1 MTCQVIRVGV
11 FFDGTGNNLSNDE
24 AGRSKNGVS
33 NIGKLYRLYRDGE
46 RFEGQKI
53 TECEVTVKAIY
64 IEGVGTKNGED
75 DYSTG
80 GAFGALGG
88 QRIRRAIT
96 QVKAIFAKYPAREYQ
111 QQIDVFGFSR
121 GAAMARDFINSLAN
135 EEVKLKY
142 QIKFVGIFDTVGS
155 FGYPGN
161 DQNWK
166 PKTDKYTETDLLI
179 EDKFG
184 MKAPEKYFEPYNFNL
199 SPKSAEQIVHFVAM
213 DEYRKN
219 FPLTDTNGVGLTYEF
234 IGAHSDVGGGY
245 AKIEKEKIAVMG
257 LNKSEAELTAPN
269 KYGIQIGENW
279 TCYSLDDLVDDEL
292 PYCNGTRTITD
303 DLQKVA
309 LVAMHRLALRAGVP
323 FKESI
328 KSLYP
333 DIPEYDPAEMA
344 SLNWTQELQDY
355 FAVAVENIS
364 ELRDFLNEG
373 EKLNNGAKGEL
384 RTDRNIPHLKILAK
398 YGHNSSGIFKGDI
411 YRPAPLGFYPRIY
424 NFTAEDIA
432 KSPINRVK
440 DVPKRNVFHNNV
452 KQAIVKA

>member
-1 MTCQVIRVGV
+1 M
-11 FFDGTGNNLSNDE
+11 
-24 AGRSKNGVS
+24 
-33 NIGKLYRLYRDGE
+33 
-46 RFEGQKI
+46 
-53 TECEVTVKAIY
+53 
-64 IEGVGTKNGED
+64 
-75 DYSTG
+75 
-80 GAFGALGG
+80 
-88 QRIRRAIT
+88 
-96 QVKAIFAKYPAREYQ
+96 AKYPAREYQ

-166 PKTDKYTETDLLI
+166 PKTDEYTETDILI

-184 MKAPEKYFEPYNFNL
+184 MKAPEKYYEPYNFNL
-199 SPKSAEQIVHFVAM
+199 SSKSAEQIVHFVAM

-219 FPLTDTNGVGLTYEF
+219 FPLTDTNGAGLTYEF

-245 AKIEKEKIAVMG
+245 AKIEKEKISAMG
-257 LNKSEAELTAPN
+257 LGKSEAELTAPN

-279 TCYSLDDLVDDEL
+279 TCYSLDDLGDDEV
-292 PYCNGTRTITD
+292 PYCKGTRTVTD

-333 DIPEYDPAEMA
+333 DIPEYAPAEMV

-355 FAVAVENIS
+355 FAVATENIS

-384 RTDRNIPHLKILAK
+384 KTDRNIPHLKILAK

-411 YRPAPLGFYPRIY
+411 YKPAPLGFYPRIY
-424 NFTAEDIA
+424 NSTAEDIA

-440 DVPKRNVFHNNV
+440 DVPKRNVFHNDV